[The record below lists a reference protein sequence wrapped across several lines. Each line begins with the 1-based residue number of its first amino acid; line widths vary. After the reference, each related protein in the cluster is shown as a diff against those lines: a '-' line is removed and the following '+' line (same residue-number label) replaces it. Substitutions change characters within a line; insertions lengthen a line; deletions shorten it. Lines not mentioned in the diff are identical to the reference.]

1 MRSGGCMGLVAMSAT
16 PAIDD
21 LCFGHGLPV
30 NIKLLL
36 QRATHSY
43 ENTPVAESLLMQAR
57 RLAPD
62 ALEVCIALYK
72 FYFYKFR
79 LSEAEAVALQT
90 LTRAAELGGFTP
102 DWNMLKSDSAAW
114 SEPLGPERAYLFTLK
129 ALAFINLRLQ
139 RMDESKNILNKLA
152 ELDPMD
158 QVGGSVIRA
167 LTLRLEEDSN
177 ELAAT

>member
-1 MRSGGCMGLVAMSAT
+1 MSAAL
-16 PAIDD
+16 AIDD

-30 NIKLLL
+30 DIKLLL
-36 QRATHSY
+36 QRATRAY
-43 ENTPVAESLLMQAR
+43 DNTPLAESLLMQAR
-57 RLAPD
+57 KLAPD

-79 LSEAEAVALQT
+79 LAEAEAVALQT
-90 LTRAAELGGFTP
+90 LTRAAELGGFVP
-102 DWNMLKSDSAAW
+102 DWNALDIDAAAW
-114 SEPLGPERAYLFTLK
+114 REPLGPERAYLFTLK

-139 RMDESKNILNKLA
+139 RLDEANGILNKLD

-167 LTLRLEEDSN
+167 LAARMLEDRDDG
-177 ELAAT
+177 

>member
-1 MRSGGCMGLVAMSAT
+1 MSSAL
-16 PAIDD
+16 AVDD

-30 NIKLLL
+30 DIKLLL
-36 QRATHSY
+36 QRATRAY
-43 ENTPVAESLLMQAR
+43 ENTPLAESLLMQAR
-57 RLAPD
+57 QLAPD

-79 LSEAEAVALQT
+79 LVEAEAVALQT
-90 LTRAAELGGFTP
+90 LTRAAELGGFAP
-102 DWNMLKSDSAAW
+102 DWNVLDLHAATW

-139 RMDESKNILNKLA
+139 RLDEAVAILNKLD

-158 QVGGSVIRA
+158 QVGGSVISA
-167 LTLRLEEDSN
+167 
-177 ELAAT
+177 LAARMTEELDERSA